1 MTAETAEPATE
12 EIPFSTKENFAE
24 LLEEYDD
31 ESLET
36 LMSFVESL
44 GSFEE
49 ARAAIDALD
58 QLRKAA

>member
-1 MTAETAEPATE
+1 MDE
-12 EIPFSTKENFAE
+12 EKLAE
-24 LLEEYDD
+24 LLEQYDD
-31 ESLET
+31 EALET
-36 LMSFVESL
+36 LMSFVENL